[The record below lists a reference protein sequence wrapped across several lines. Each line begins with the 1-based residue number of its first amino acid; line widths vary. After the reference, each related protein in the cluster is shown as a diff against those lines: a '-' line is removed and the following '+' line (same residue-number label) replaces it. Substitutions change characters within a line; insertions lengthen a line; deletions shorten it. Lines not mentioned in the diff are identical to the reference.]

1 MLTMFCSAIH
11 ASKNRSGYALRKR
24 SAYVEFFTS
33 PSSATMRRSAAP
45 TRTRALPYASRV
57 AIVAAAGGG
66 RPSAV
71 AVDVGHGTAVVVGR
85 RTGGCGT

>member
-66 RPSAV
+66 PSAV